1 MTKNLITTTAVA
13 LALGLAGPA
22 IAGGPGQDQVQGQ
35 GQGQLQGQIEAQL
48 QGQAQKEK
56 QAQKQKE
63 LQHQGQ
69 GQGQDQ
75 WQGQYTES
83 YSGSDSGAWS
93 DATSTASSNANS
105 ASSSSS
111 TAHID
116 ADVDVDVGLSDL
128 NAAPDQVTRNIV
140 DAGNNGQIAQVSVN
154 GQKFS
159 GDQFEEML
167 DNTGSINRNAD
178 FHDDTGVT
186 QLTGANQSNLLSPTQ
201 AMASA
206 TKKNGTTIS
215 AVAMGNYNNTSS
227 TVSAS
232 AVSVGSTG
240 DVAATGSV
248 VSETGAGKIDTGDT
262 GGGIDIDD

>member
-22 IAGGPGQDQVQGQ
+22 IAGGPDQDQAQ

-63 LQHQGQ
+63 LQHQ

-105 ASSSSS
+105 ASRSSS
-111 TAHID
+111 TADID
-116 ADVDVDVGLSDL
+116 ADVNVDVGLSDL

-140 DAGNNGQIAQVSVN
+140 DARNNGQIAQVSVN

-262 GGGIDIDD
+262 GGGIDIED